1 MNRRYFIIDLPNEN
15 VINALGVRLGN
26 VVTDIYNEDNTKVFI
41 KTTDDL
47 INGSKKSFNTIF
59 PPALSNEYTL
69 EEARDIVNSWRD
81 NE

>member
-15 VINALGVRLGN
+15 VIHALGVRLGN

-47 INGSKKSFNTIF
+47 INNSNKSFNTIF
-59 PPALSNEYTL
+59 PPSLANEYTL
-69 EEARDIVNSWRD
+69 EEVRDIVNSWRD